1 MIGDNTVMHVDSNI
15 FSTRIEDEDT
25 EAIAESTVG
34 KLEIDVHG
42 QLSSVNSL
50 LSLPTSICNVSSTS
64 CRKIIHHVDS
74 EKIITFN
81 ISNLDSSF
89 PRR

>member
-1 MIGDNTVMHVDSNI
+1 MHVDSNV
-15 FSTRIEDEDT
+15 FTTRIEDEDT
-25 EAIAESTVG
+25 EAIAESTVR
-34 KLEIDVHG
+34 KLEIDV
-42 QLSSVNSL
+42 QSSFVNSL

-74 EKIITFN
+74 EKNITFN

-89 PRR
+89 PRVSTNYSRK